1 MEKKFDRSMFLS
13 KFQEE
18 TREHL
23 RVLNQDLLIM
33 ENDSGNPKILE
44 ELEREVH
51 TLKGSAKMMG
61 YKEIAEITH
70 RMEDIFGLLRQK
82 SIELKKEMIDVLF
95 ESLDG
100 VDILLKAIVKG
111 EKHNVKVKDLCER
124 LEKINRGEEITSSD
138 FKKKDRMKDKKI
150 KKKTTEKKKRKK
162 DEEKDEEQEEEQE
175 EEKEEEKDEEKV
187 KKTAFSDR
195 KIMET
200 IRVDT
205 EKMDKLVNLIGEV
218 VVMQIK
224 SERCLSR
231 IKELKKST
239 EKQVFLWN
247 KIYNTRFRE
256 GNFDS
261 REAELIFNEVNNKN
275 VQIKDESAAVFNEY
289 NENSRQM
296 SLIIESLQQKVMAVR
311 MLPLSTVFNFFPR
324 AVRDLAREYGKEI
337 ELEIKGEDIE
347 LDKKILE
354 EIKDPLIHL
363 VRNAVDHGIEETK
376 ERRQLNKP
384 IVGKVKLFA
393 RQEGGRVYIFL
404 EDDGRGIDIKK
415 LKEIALKKEIIGK
428 NTFEKISDR
437 EAMYLVFEQGLS
449 TSPIITDVSGRGIGM
464 DVVKSKIEGLKG
476 MVLVE
481 SEKGKGTNFSL
492 SLPLTLVTTRVLLV
506 ELEGQNIFAIPIAF
520 IETVNKVYKEDIV
533 YVEGKEAFRLGRRVI
548 PLINLSDL
556 LDLPVQSR
564 RIDGF
569 FVVVISHAR
578 QRIGIVVD
586 KLMEE
591 EEIVIK
597 NLGSFLKKIRN
608 IIGTT
613 LLESGKVVLV
623 LNVSEIIH
631 LAGMINKVKVFRSRE
646 EKKKIPS
653 ILIVEDSLTTRELER
668 NIIESAGYQV
678 EVAIDGV
685 EATEKLNDTKF
696 DLLIADV
703 QMPRMNGFQ
712 LTEWIKKSDK
722 HKDMPVI
729 IVTSLEKEGEKK
741 KGIKAGA
748 QAYIVKS
755 SFDQSTL
762 LDTIER
768 LIE

>member
-1 MEKKFDRSMFLS
+1 MEKDFDRSMFLS

-18 TREHL
+18 TMEHL
-23 RVLNQDLLIM
+23 RVLNQDLLIL
-33 ENDSGNPKILE
+33 ENDPDNPKILE

-70 RMEDIFGLLRQK
+70 RMEDVFGLLRQK
-82 SIELKKEMIDVLF
+82 NIEFKKEMTDVLF

-100 VDILLKAIVKG
+100 VDMLLKAILKG
-111 EKHNVKVKDLCER
+111 EKHNVKVKDICEK
-124 LEKINRGEEITSSD
+124 LEKINKGEEIPSSD
-138 FKKKDRMKDKKI
+138 FKKTERRINKKT
-150 KKKTTEKKKRKK
+150 KKKTTE
-162 DEEKDEEQEEEQE
+162 
-175 EEKEEEKDEEKV
+175 EKEIKKEKV
-187 KKTAFSDR
+187 KKQVFSAR
-195 KIMET
+195 KIEET

-205 EKMDKLVNLIGEV
+205 EKMDRLVNLIGEV

-231 IKELKKST
+231 MKELNKSV
-239 EKQVFLWN
+239 ESQVFLWK

-261 REAELIFNEVNNKN
+261 KEAELIFNEVNNKN
-275 VQIKDESAAVFNEY
+275 VQIKEESTIVFNEY
-289 NENSRQM
+289 SENSRQM
-296 SLIIESLQQKVMAVR
+296 GLIIESLQQRVMAVR
-311 MLPLSTVFNFFPR
+311 MLPLSTVFDFFPR

-363 VRNAVDHGIEETK
+363 IRNAVDHGIEEK
-376 ERRQLNKP
+376 EERRQLNKP
-384 IVGKVKLFA
+384 VVGKLKLFA
-393 RQEGGRVYIFL
+393 RQEGGRVYIFM

-415 LKEIALKKEIIGK
+415 LKEMALRKEFIEK

-437 EAMYLVFEQGLS
+437 EAMYLIFEQGLS
-449 TSPIITDVSGRGIGM
+449 TSPIITDISGRGIGM

-476 MVLVE
+476 VVLVE
-481 SEKGKGTNFSL
+481 SEERKGTKFSL

-506 ELEGQNIFAIPIAF
+506 ELEGQNIFAIPIAS
-520 IETVNKVYKEDIV
+520 IETVNKVYKKDVV

-548 PLINLSDL
+548 PLINLADL
-556 LDLPVQSR
+556 LDLPVQYR
-564 RIDGF
+564 RMDGF

-586 KLMEE
+586 KLMGG
-591 EEIVIK
+591 EEIVLK
-597 NLGSFLKKIRN
+597 NLGNFLKKVKN

-623 LNVSEIIH
+623 LNVSEIMY
-631 LAGMINKVKVFRSRE
+631 LAGMINKVKVFCNQE
-646 EKKKIPS
+646 EKKKIPL

-668 NIIESAGYQV
+668 NIIESAGYKV
-678 EVAIDGV
+678 EVAMDGV
-685 EATEKLNDTKF
+685 EATEKLKDKKF
-696 DLLIADV
+696 DLLIVDV

-729 IVTSLEKEGEKK
+729 IVTSLEKEEEKK
-741 KGIKAGA
+741 KGISVGA

-768 LIE
+768 LIK